1 MITPMR
7 VDMMGLTVV
16 AMNRMMNVAG
26 GWDG

>member
-7 VDMMGLTVV
+7 VDMMGLKVV